1 MVLPEKGL
9 LTATMRCKSSF
20 ALEHLHRYT
29 GPAQSSWSITTA
41 QEIGNV
47 AAPTKSSVHKCQE
60 TEDGVYLEAPE
71 DTADRRTQAEKQYD
85 ETMVK
90 READRVRKH
99 ADKSHRQ
106 RVAEFNTYLSK
117 LTEHHDIPK
126 VGPG

>member
-1 MVLPEKGL
+1 M
-9 LTATMRCKSSF
+9 
-20 ALEHLHRYT
+20 
-29 GPAQSSWSITTA
+29 
-41 QEIGNV
+41 
-47 AAPTKSSVHKCQE
+47 
-60 TEDGVYLEAPE
+60 YLEAPE
-71 DTADRRTQAEKQYD
+71 DTADRRTQAEKRYD
-85 ETMVK
+85 EAMAK

>member
-1 MVLPEKGL
+1 MSNTNWVSI
-9 LTATMRCKSSF
+9 AC
-20 ALEHLHRYT
+20 
-29 GPAQSSWSITTA
+29 GPHFRTSGAA
-41 QEIGNV
+41 V
-47 AAPTKSSVHKCQE
+47 AAEWVQHGCQE
-60 TEDGVYLEAPE
+60 TEEGVYLEAPE
-71 DTADRRTQAEKQYD
+71 DTADRRTQAEKRYD
-85 ETMVK
+85 EAMAK